1 MKKWTTPELT
11 ELDVSMTESDWFRE
25 WGSDAEADDMV
36 GVNNFVTYYRTP
48 SRNAFINFPIADNQ
62 CRIEPCD
69 TVFRSAI
76 SYI

>member
-1 MKKWTTPELT
+1 MTTERGCNMKKWTTPELT

-48 SRNAFINFPIADNQ
+48 S
-62 CRIEPCD
+62 EEE
-69 TVFRSAI
+69 TLS
-76 SYI
+76 

>member
-48 SRNAFINFPIADNQ
+48 S
-62 CRIEPCD
+62 EEE
-69 TVFRSAI
+69 TLS
-76 SYI
+76 

>member
-1 MKKWTTPELT
+1 MTTERGLHMKKWTIPELT

-48 SRNAFINFPIADNQ
+48 S
-62 CRIEPCD
+62 EEE
-69 TVFRSAI
+69 TLS
-76 SYI
+76 